1 MLLKLTS
8 SDWEIQQL
16 SLQSR
21 PVNLLLSVS
30 YVSRAIKK
38 IWMMQTPFLV
48 FYAEHCSVDST
59 FTTFLVLFIVER
71 TKKKCLLVN

>member
-48 FYAEHCSVDST
+48 FYAKKCSVDST